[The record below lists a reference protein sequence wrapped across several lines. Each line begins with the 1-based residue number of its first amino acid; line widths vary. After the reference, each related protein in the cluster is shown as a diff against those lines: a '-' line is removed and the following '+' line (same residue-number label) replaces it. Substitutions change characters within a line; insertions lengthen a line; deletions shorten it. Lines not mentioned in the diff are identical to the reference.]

1 MCAERFLV
9 VCEKDVKYFLN
20 KKKGERKENTDCHKD
35 FQRIFRNSSKC
46 GILHWAQLF

>member
-1 MCAERFLV
+1 MVSCGMRKI
-9 VCEKDVKYFLN
+9 CEVHSKQKN
-20 KKKGERKENTDCHKD
+20 GERKENTDCYKN